1 MPYQYQ
7 TGGMEG
13 DIEPIES
20 IERISMQKFKM
31 SFYIS
36 FHDWEYLLDCRGYN
50 EAWNSIH
57 DKLTIE
63 FKLIGQKEL
72 KNDKTMPTR
81 LNSAI
86 TELLGRQAN
95 SAKFREFVKLSM
107 EVKCDRLCCPN
118 HKRRGSQ
125 AATVQLSVTITQ
137 QNERRASILLQRGQP
152 EIDYDGN
159 GANVECYD
167 DPFITLPVS
176 PPLHTRALGRCQENI
191 KVEEFILGS
200 FKEAT
205 WYLEGSN
212 YSIYSIIKPLITEII
227 NKVKPDELNENII
240 NINIENL
247 EDVFVWDEDQDN

>member
-1 MPYQYQ
+1 MVK
-7 TGGMEG
+7 MLHKCL
-13 DIEPIES
+13 PI
-20 IERISMQKFKM
+20 
-31 SFYIS
+31 
-36 FHDWEYLLDCRGYN
+36 DCRGYN

-176 PPLHTRALGRCQENI
+176 PPLHTRLEWLIKAVLLTIDAIRKYIAIYIQEPWVDI
-191 KVEEFILGS
+191 DK
-200 FKEAT
+200 
-205 WYLEGSN
+205 
-212 YSIYSIIKPLITEII
+212 
-227 NKVKPDELNENII
+227 
-240 NINIENL
+240 
-247 EDVFVWDEDQDN
+247 